1 MPNTYSPLRYP
12 GGKTKFYGYVRDILE
27 ATICWEKHTLSHS
40 LRSRFGIKVAS

>member
-27 ATICWEKHTLSHS
+27 CNDL
-40 LRSRFGIKVAS
+40 L